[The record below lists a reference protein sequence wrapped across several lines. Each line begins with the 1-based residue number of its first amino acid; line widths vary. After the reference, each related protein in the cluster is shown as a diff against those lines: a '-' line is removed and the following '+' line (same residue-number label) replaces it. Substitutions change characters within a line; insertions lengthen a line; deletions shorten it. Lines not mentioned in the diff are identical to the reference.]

1 MHNLNKLVTG
11 TSVGCGMISILVG
24 LFCVIGEILCVVK
37 AVNSDWDPIGKRE
50 IIYTAAFFT
59 GVGSI
64 VGWFD
69 IPDSP
74 VKQEPTKN

>member
-1 MHNLNKLVTG
+1 MRNFFTG
-11 TSVGCGMISILVG
+11 MSFGCSILSFIVG
-24 LFCVIGEILCVVK
+24 ILLLVGEIMCLVK

-50 IIYTAAFFT
+50 IIYTASFFT

-69 IPDSP
+69 IPDAP
-74 VKQEPTKN
+74 AKK